1 MCLQR
6 EKHDDEEGGLVG
18 IASKIHVKC
27 TFVVVKK
34 IIKMSGKKGPQRQ
47 RRLFFFIR
55 RRVAVTLMRWRYRG
69 GYVREYSL
77 RALLRLL
84 HLTSINSGDC
94 FCFSCCTNKK
104 KRGGINVLGDK

>member
-1 MCLQR
+1 M
-6 EKHDDEEGGLVG
+6 
-18 IASKIHVKC
+18 HVCRCK
-27 TFVVVKK
+27 KK
-34 IIKMSGKKGPQRQ
+34 IKNVGPKGTAETEET
-47 RRLFFFIR
+47 FFFLIR